1 MAQIPRAIFYFFM
14 KDASKIAQSGFHTL
28 TIAPKLQSIIRG
40 LGYTN
45 PTPIQSDAIPPAIT
59 GKDIL
64 GIAQTGTGKTLAF
77 AIPLIQR
84 LSETG
89 RGLIIVPTR
98 ELALQVDETFRKL
111 GKTIGLRTVVLIGGG
126 HMDTQLRTLRTHP
139 HVIIGT
145 PGRINDHIE
154 RRTLKLDEVSV
165 LVLDEADLM
174 LDMGFMPQINRILET
189 VPKVR
194 QTMLFSA
201 TMPPAISKIADTYMI
216 EPVRIE
222 IARSGSIPEM
232 IDQEVRYV
240 DSKGKTALLDVLLK
254 ERAGSAIVFV
264 RSKHGAKKLCTELI
278 GLNYTATEIHSN
290 RTLAQRRFALDG
302 FKAGKKRVLVAT
314 DIAAR
319 GIDVSSVALIVNYDL
334 PENPEDYIHRI
345 GRTGRAGLKGHAVSL
360 ATPAQRHLIYRIERL
375 METTVPVTG
384 KVPFKAQERPGD
396 LPPEKRPY
404 RGNTKRTSY
413 SQNYGFRKEFAGA
426 RQGPQKRG
434 HSFSRDNRRQTGR

>member
-1 MAQIPRAIFYFFM
+1 M
-14 KDASKIAQSGFHTL
+14 KDGVQPVQSGFHTL
-28 TIAPKLQSIIRG
+28 SIAPKLLRIVEG
-40 LGYTN
+40 LGFET
-45 PTPIQSDAIPPAIT
+45 PTPIQHGAIPPAIE
-59 GKDIL
+59 GRDIL

-77 AIPLIQR
+77 AVPLIQR
-84 LSETG
+84 LSVTG

-111 GKTIGLRTVVLIGGG
+111 GRTIGLKTVVLIGGG
-126 HMDTQLRTLRTHP
+126 HMDTQLRTLRTYP

-154 RRTLKLDEVSV
+154 RKTLKLDAVSV

-189 VPKVR
+189 VPKIR

-201 TMPPAISKIADTYMI
+201 TMPPAIGKLAATYMT
-216 EPVRIE
+216 EPVRVE

-232 IDQEVRYV
+232 IEQEVRYV
-240 DSKGKTALLDVLLK
+240 DAKGKTALLDALLK
-254 ERAGSAIVFV
+254 ERHGSAIVFV
-264 RSKHGAKKLCTELI
+264 RSKHGAKKLCTD
-278 GLNYTATEIHSN
+278 LNHLTYTATEIHSN

-345 GRTGRAGLKGHAVSL
+345 GRTGRAGLKGHAVSF
-360 ATPAQRHLIYRIERL
+360 ATPAQRHLVYRIERL
-375 METTVPVTG
+375 MQAAIPVTG
-384 KVPFKAQERPGD
+384 KVPFNIQERHGD
-396 LPPEKRPY
+396 VPPEKRPF
-404 RGNTKRTSY
+404 RGRAKRTSY
-413 SQNYGFRKEFAGA
+413 SQNYGFRKKFPGS
-426 RQGPQKRG
+426 RPGFGPKRF
-434 HSFSRDNRRQTGR
+434 SPSRDHRRRLQK